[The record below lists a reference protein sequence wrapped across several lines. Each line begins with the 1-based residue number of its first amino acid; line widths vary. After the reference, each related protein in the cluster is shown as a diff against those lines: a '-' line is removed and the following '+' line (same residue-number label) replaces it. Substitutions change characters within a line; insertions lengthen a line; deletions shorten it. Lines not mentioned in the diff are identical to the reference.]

1 MSISINRLHIKA
13 KMFRGFG
20 DPTRLS
26 ILEILRDG
34 EKSVSE
40 ITLQLKQNQ
49 PNISNHLSC
58 LKDCGLVKS
67 KRRGKNIYYSLAS
80 NDISLLLEYGDNVIE
95 DFCKGIYECM
105 RYNNE

>member
-1 MSISINRLHIKA
+1 MSIAINRLAIKA

-20 DPTRLS
+20 DSTRLS
-26 ILEILRDG
+26 ILEMLRNG

-40 ITLQLKQNQ
+40 ITMHLKQSQ

-67 KRRGKNIYYSLAS
+67 NRRGKSIYYSLA
-80 NDISLLLEYGDNVIE
+80 NDDVRLLLEYSDKVIE
-95 DFCKGIYECM
+95 EFCEGIYKCV
-105 RYNNE
+105 RYNE